1 MISYMPTFVPNKVLI
16 IGGGGTGGRLV
27 PLIAQFLKVCAWVQ
41 NPEITIIDD
50 DVVEE
55 KNLQRQNFIMPDV
68 GKPKAQVL
76 AQRYSRAFNIQITP
90 VVARVT
96 PFIVEYMAQNDKRYQ
111 ANADMQTIFNKYANN
126 AIIVM
131 CVDSPEARR
140 HILGRIMVA
149 KMNNPH
155 GNILLLD
162 SGNENDFGQVSV
174 STGVLPNTRGMH
186 TYLRSWGRTVP
197 GDLVLPC
204 IPLNTKYFTEMT
216 VEKGKEALSC
226 ADLDQT
232 MAINTLMANTMFGII
247 QNLLYSKPITF
258 HRINV
263 TLKDGST
270 PEYMNPEFLLQHGTE
285 GQHKYMDASLLQGL
299 SNGMGYA
306 YPQLDVSQVISDFH
320 LQTFTPYKKA
330 MDKMKLDEATAKAK
344 AEQKLKDDAVKAAM
358 KMHGWKI
365 PGQEEEAAKPTPKPA
380 PSEKEVLAGLMTKQ
394 FAELLEADTKPAVK
408 RVARKVAVRTWDDI
422 TDGLLNA

>member
-68 GKPKAQVL
+68 GKPKALVL

-90 VVARVT
+90 VIERVT
-96 PFIVEYMAQNDKRYQ
+96 PFLTEYVAQGDKRQ
-111 ANADMQTIFNKYANN
+111 QDNQRMQEIFAKHANN
-126 AIIVM
+126 SIIVM

-149 KMNNPH
+149 KGNANPS
-155 GNILLLD
+155 NILLLD
-162 SGNENDFGQVSV
+162 SGNEDDFGQVSI
-174 STGVLPNTRGMH
+174 STGVLANMRG
-186 TYLRSWGRTVP
+186 TSQYLRQWGRTVP

-204 IPLNTKYFTEMT
+204 IPMNPKYFTEMA

-226 ADLDQT
+226 VDLDQT

-258 HRINV
+258 HRMNV
-263 TLKDGST
+263 TIKDGST
-270 PEYMNPEFLLQHGTE
+270 PEYMNPEFLLQNGTE
-285 GQHKYMDASLLQGL
+285 GHLKYLEASLLQVSPSSGNL
-299 SNGMGYA
+299 YG
-306 YPQLDVSQVISDFH
+306 YPQVDVSLPITDFH
-320 LQTFTPYKKA
+320 VNSFLSYQKA
-330 MDKMKLDEATAKAK
+330 MTKMKTDEALAKAK
-344 AEQKLKDDAVKAAM
+344 AEQKIRDDAVKAAM
-358 KMHGWKI
+358 KLHGWRI
-365 PGQEEEAAKPTPKPA
+365 PGEEEVKPTAKPLA
-380 PSEKEVLAGLMTKQ
+380 GVEKEVLTGLMTKQ
-394 FAELLEADTKPAVK
+394 FAELLEADTKPAIK
-408 RVARKVAVRTWDDI
+408 RVARKVAVRSWDDI
-422 TDGLLNA
+422 TDDMLS